1 VSCDVFCHNHEVI
14 LIKGGIIMK
23 RYAKFLMI
31 FVFSVVT
38 LTACSGDSES
48 SGKVLKVAKDV
59 ELASMDQ
66 HIATDGLS
74 FEVIAAT
81 IEGLYTLDA
90 DGNAIPAIA
99 KSYDVSEDGLVYTFH
114 LREDAKW
121 SNGEPVTA
129 NDFVYAWRR
138 LVDPNTASEYAF
150 IMDVAGVVNAA
161 SVNAGEASL
170 EELGVNAVDDYTLE
184 VTLAL
189 PVPFFLQLMTF
200 PSFFPMNEA
209 FVTEKGADYA
219 QTPEGLLANGPFK
232 MTEWT
237 QGHSFKVEKN
247 DSYYDKDNVNI
258 DGIEYKIMK
267 DAQTA
272 ALEFESGNLDVV
284 RLTGEIVDLY
294 KENEAFTLIHEGY
307 LWYIAPNEEVE
318 ELQNVNLRQALGRA
332 VNKEQLTETVLN
344 DGSTVANF
352 IVPVTLATGPDG
364 KDFRETSANDYMT
377 YDVEVAQEYWEK
389 AKAELGIETLTL
401 ELLFEDTDSMK
412 KCAEFIQS
420 ELQTNLPGLTIELKS
435 QPKKN
440 RLELMRAGD
449 YQLGITRWG
458 PDYADPTTYLD
469 MFITGS
475 SNNYPNY
482 SNEEYDALMNRIGK
496 GDLVYDIE
504 ARWEAMKEAEELLI
518 ARDAAAL
525 PMYQQGNTYL
535 IDQQVKGIETHSVGV
550 PFIYK
555 NVTIEE

>member
-1 VSCDVFCHNHEVI
+1 MFCHNHEVI

>member
-1 VSCDVFCHNHEVI
+1 MSCDVFCHNHEVI

-496 GDLVYDIE
+496 GVDC
-504 ARWEAMKEAEELLI
+504 
-518 ARDAAAL
+518 
-525 PMYQQGNTYL
+525 Q
-535 IDQQVKGIETHSVGV
+535 H
-550 PFIYK
+550 
-555 NVTIEE
+555 

>member
-1 VSCDVFCHNHEVI
+1 MICHNHEVI

>member
-1 VSCDVFCHNHEVI
+1 M
-14 LIKGGIIMK
+14 MK
-23 RYAKFLMI
+23 YAKFLMI
-31 FVFSVVT
+31 FVFSIVT
-38 LTACSGDSES
+38 LAACSGDSES
-48 SGKVLKVAKDV
+48 SGKILKVAKDT

-81 IEGLYTLDA
+81 IEGLYTSDA

-121 SNGEPVTA
+121 SNGDPVTA

-150 IMDVAGVVNAA
+150 IMDVAGVKNAA

-170 EELGVNAVDDYTLE
+170 EELGVKAVDDYTLE

-189 PVPFFLQLMTF
+189 PVPYFLQLMTF

-209 FVTEKGADYA
+209 FVTEKGAEYA
-219 QTPEGLLANGPFK
+219 QSPDGLLANGPFK

-267 DAQTA
+267 DSQTA

-284 RLTGEIVDLY
+284 RLAGEIVDLY

-364 KDFRETSANDYMT
+364 KDFRETSPNDYMT

-389 AKAELGIETLTL
+389 AKQELGIETLTL

-469 MFITGS
+469 MFITGG

-482 SNEEYDALMNRIGK
+482 SSEEYDTLMNSIGK

-518 ARDAAAL
+518 AEDAAAL

>member
-1 VSCDVFCHNHEVI
+1 
-14 LIKGGIIMK
+14 MK
-23 RYAKFLMI
+23 YAKFLMI
-31 FVFSVVT
+31 FVFSIVT
-38 LTACSGDSES
+38 LTACSGDSGS
-48 SGKVLKVAKDV
+48 SSEKILKVAKDT

-81 IEGLYTLDA
+81 IEGLYTSDA

-121 SNGEPVTA
+121 SNGDPVMA

-150 IMDVAGVVNAA
+150 IMDVAGVKNAA

-170 EELGVNAVDDYTLE
+170 EELGVKAVDDYTLE

-189 PVPFFLQLMTF
+189 PVPYFLQLMTF

-209 FVTEKGADYA
+209 FVTEKGAEYA
-219 QTPEGLLANGPFK
+219 QSPDGLLANGPFK

-237 QGHSFKVEKN
+237 QGHSFKIEKN

-267 DAQTA
+267 DSQTA

-284 RLTGEIVDLY
+284 RLAGEIVDLY

-307 LWYIAPNEEVE
+307 LWYIAPNEQVE

-364 KDFRETSANDYMT
+364 KDFRETSPNDYMT

-389 AKAELGIETLTL
+389 AKQELGIETLTL

-469 MFITGS
+469 MFITGG

-482 SNEEYDALMNRIGK
+482 SSEEYDTLMNSIGK

-518 ARDAAAL
+518 AEDAAAL

>member
-1 VSCDVFCHNHEVI
+1 
-14 LIKGGIIMK
+14 MM

-31 FVFSVVT
+31 FVFSIVT
-38 LTACSGDSES
+38 LAACSGDSES
-48 SGKVLKVAKDV
+48 SGKILKVAKDT

-81 IEGLYTLDA
+81 IEGLYTSDA

-121 SNGEPVTA
+121 SNGDPVTA

-150 IMDVAGVVNAA
+150 IMDVAGVKNAA

-170 EELGVNAVDDYTLE
+170 EELGVKAVDDYTLE

-189 PVPFFLQLMTF
+189 PVPYFLQLMTF

-219 QTPEGLLANGPFK
+219 QSPDGLLANGPFK

-267 DAQTA
+267 DSQTA

-284 RLTGEIVDLY
+284 RLAGEIVDLY

-307 LWYIAPNEEVE
+307 LWYIAPNEQVE

-364 KDFRETSANDYMT
+364 KDFRETSPNDYMT

-389 AKAELGIETLTL
+389 AKQELGIETLTL

-469 MFITGS
+469 MFITGG

-482 SNEEYDALMNRIGK
+482 SSEEYDTLMNSIGK

-504 ARWEAMKEAEELLI
+504 ARWEAMKEAEQLLI
-518 ARDAAAL
+518 AEDAAAL

>member
-1 VSCDVFCHNHEVI
+1 
-14 LIKGGIIMK
+14 M

-31 FVFSVVT
+31 FVFSIVT
-38 LTACSGDSES
+38 LAACSGDSES
-48 SGKVLKVAKDV
+48 SGKILKVAKDT

-81 IEGLYTLDA
+81 IEGLYTSDA

-121 SNGEPVTA
+121 SNGDPVTA

-150 IMDVAGVVNAA
+150 IMDVAGVKNAA

-170 EELGVNAVDDYTLE
+170 EELGVKAVDDSTLE

-189 PVPFFLQLMTF
+189 PVPYFLQLMTF

-219 QTPEGLLANGPFK
+219 QSPDGLLANGPFK

-267 DAQTA
+267 DSQTA

-284 RLTGEIVDLY
+284 RLAGEIVDLY

-307 LWYIAPNEEVE
+307 LWYIAPNEQVE

-364 KDFRETSANDYMT
+364 KDFRETSPNDYMT

-389 AKAELGIETLTL
+389 AKQELGIETLTL

-469 MFITGS
+469 MFITGG

-482 SNEEYDALMNRIGK
+482 SSEEYDTLMNSIGK

-504 ARWEAMKEAEELLI
+504 ARWEAMKEAEQLLI
-518 ARDAAAL
+518 AEDAAAL

>member
-1 VSCDVFCHNHEVI
+1 
-14 LIKGGIIMK
+14 MM

-31 FVFSVVT
+31 FVFSIVT

-48 SGKVLKVAKDV
+48 SSEKILKVAKDT

-81 IEGLYTLDA
+81 IEGLYTSDA

-121 SNGEPVTA
+121 SNGDPVTA

-150 IMDVAGVVNAA
+150 IMDVAGVKNAA

-170 EELGVNAVDDYTLE
+170 EELGVKAVDDYTLE

-219 QTPEGLLANGPFK
+219 QSPEGLLANGPFK

-307 LWYIAPNEEVE
+307 LWYIAPNEQVE

-389 AKAELGIETLTL
+389 AKEELGIETLTL

-535 IDQQVKGIETHSVGV
+535 INQQVKGIETHSVGV

>member
-1 VSCDVFCHNHEVI
+1 
-14 LIKGGIIMK
+14 MK

-161 SVNAGEASL
+161 YVNAGEASL

>member
-1 VSCDVFCHNHEVI
+1 MSCDVCCHNHEVI
-14 LIKGGIIMK
+14 LIRGGIIMK
-23 RYAKFLMI
+23 KYAKFLMI

-48 SGKVLKVAKDV
+48 SEKVLKVAKDV

-81 IEGLYTLDA
+81 IEGLYTVDV

-99 KSYDVSEDGLVYTFH
+99 ESYDLSEDGLTYTFH
-114 LREDAKW
+114 LREEAKW
-121 SNGEPVTA
+121 SNGDPVTS

-150 IMDVAGVVNAA
+150 IMDVAGVENAA
-161 SVNAGEASL
+161 SVNSGDASL
-170 EELGVNAVDDYTLE
+170 EELGVKAVDDYTLE
-184 VTLAL
+184 VNLAL
-189 PVPFFLQLMTF
+189 PVPYFLQLMAF
-200 PSFFPMNEA
+200 PSFFPLNES
-209 FVTEKGADYA
+209 FVTEKGDDYA
-219 QTPEGLLANGPFK
+219 QSPDGLLANGPFK

-247 DSYYDKDNVNI
+247 DSYYDKENVKL

-272 ALEFESGNLDVV
+272 ALEFDSGNMDIV

-294 KENEAFTLIHEGY
+294 KDNDAFTLIHEGY
-307 LWYIAPNEEVE
+307 LWYIAPNEEVP

-344 DGSTVANF
+344 DGSTVADF
-352 IVPVTLATGPDG
+352 IVPVSLATGPDG

-377 YDVEVAQEYWEK
+377 YDVAVAGEYWEK
-389 AKAELGIETLTL
+389 AKQELGIDSLTL
-401 ELLFEDTDSMK
+401 ELLFEDTDALK

-469 MFITGS
+469 MFITGNA
-475 SNNYPNY
+475 NNYPNY
-482 SNEEYDALMNRIGK
+482 SNADYDALMERIGK
-496 GDLVYDIE
+496 GDLVYDAE

-518 ARDAAAL
+518 AQDAASL

-535 IDQQVKGIETHSVGV
+535 INPKVSGIETHSVGV

-555 NVTIEE
+555 NVKIED

>member
-1 VSCDVFCHNHEVI
+1 
-14 LIKGGIIMK
+14 M

-31 FVFSVVT
+31 FVFSIVT
-38 LTACSGDSES
+38 LAACSGDSES
-48 SGKVLKVAKDV
+48 SGKILKVAKDT

-81 IEGLYTLDA
+81 IEGLYTSDA

-121 SNGEPVTA
+121 SNGDPVTA

-150 IMDVAGVVNAA
+150 IMDVAGVKNAA

-170 EELGVNAVDDYTLE
+170 EELGVKAVDDYTLE

-189 PVPFFLQLMTF
+189 PVPYFLQLMTF

-219 QTPEGLLANGPFK
+219 QSPDGLLANGPFK

-267 DAQTA
+267 DSQTA

-284 RLTGEIVDLY
+284 RLAGEIVDLY

-307 LWYIAPNEEVE
+307 LWYIAPNEQVE

-364 KDFRETSANDYMT
+364 KDFRETSPNDYMT

-389 AKAELGIETLTL
+389 AKQELGIETLTL

-469 MFITGS
+469 MFITGG

-482 SNEEYDALMNRIGK
+482 SSEEYDTLMNSIGK

-504 ARWEAMKEAEELLI
+504 ARWEAMKEAEQLLI
-518 ARDAAAL
+518 AEDAAAL

>member
-1 VSCDVFCHNHEVI
+1 
-14 LIKGGIIMK
+14 MK
-23 RYAKFLMI
+23 KYAKFLMI

-99 KSYDVSEDGLVYTFH
+99 ESYDLSEDGLTYTFH

-121 SNGEPVTA
+121 SNGDAVTA

-138 LVDPNTASEYAF
+138 LVNPNTASEYAF
-150 IMDVAGVVNAA
+150 IMDVAGVKNAA
-161 SVNAGEASL
+161 AINAGEASL
-170 EELGVNAVDDYTLE
+170 EELGVKAVDDYTLE
-184 VTLAL
+184 VSLDL
-189 PVPFFLQLMTF
+189 PVPYFLQLMTF
-200 PSFFPMNEA
+200 PSFYPLNEA
-209 FVTEKGADYA
+209 FVTEKGTDYA
-219 QTPEGLLANGPFK
+219 QSPEGLLANGPFK

-247 DSYYDKDNVNI
+247 DAYYDKDNVNL
-258 DGIEYKIMK
+258 DAIEYKIMK

-272 ALEFESGNLDVV
+272 ALEFDSGNMDIV
-284 RLTGEIVDLY
+284 RLSGEIVDLY
-294 KENEAFTLIHEGY
+294 KDNEAFTLIHEGY

-332 VNKEQLTETVLN
+332 VNKDQLTETVLN
-344 DGSTVANF
+344 DGSTVADF
-352 IVPVTLATGPDG
+352 IVPVSLATGPDG
-364 KDFRETSANDYMT
+364 KDFRETSDVYMT
-377 YDVEVAQEYWEK
+377 YDVAKAQEYWEK
-389 AKAELGIETLTL
+389 AKQELGIDSLTL
-401 ELLFEDTDSMK
+401 ELLFEDTDAMK

-420 ELQTNLPGLTIELKS
+420 ELQNNLPGLTIELKS

-449 YQLGITRWG
+449 YQLGLTRWG

-482 SNEEYDALMNRIGK
+482 SSADYDALMERIDK
-496 GDLVYDIE
+496 GDLVYDVE
-504 ARWEAMKEAEELLI
+504 ARWEAMKEAEQLLI
-518 ARDAAAL
+518 ATDAAAL

-535 IDQQVKGIETHSVGV
+535 INQKVSGIETHSVGV

-555 NVTIEE
+555 NATIEE

>member
-1 VSCDVFCHNHEVI
+1 
-14 LIKGGIIMK
+14 MK
-23 RYAKFLMI
+23 KYAKFLMI
-31 FVFSVVT
+31 FVFSIVN
-38 LTACSGDSES
+38 LAACSDNSES

-81 IEGLYTLDA
+81 IEGLYTVDA
-90 DGNAIPAIA
+90 DGNAVPAIA
-99 KSYDVSEDGLVYTFH
+99 ESYDLSEDGLTYTFH
-114 LREDAKW
+114 LRKEAKW
-121 SNGEPVTA
+121 SNGDPVTA
-129 NDFVYAWRR
+129 NDFVYAWQR

-150 IMDVAGVVNAA
+150 IMDVAGVENAA
-161 SVNAGEASL
+161 AINAGEVSL
-170 EELGVNAVDDYTLE
+170 EELGVKAVDDYTLE
-184 VTLAL
+184 VHLAL
-189 PVPFFLQLMTF
+189 PVPYFLQLMTF
-200 PSFFPMNEA
+200 PSFFPLNES
-209 FVTEKGADYA
+209 FVTEKGDDYA
-219 QTPEGLLANGPFK
+219 QSPEGLLANGPFK

-247 DSYYDKDNVNI
+247 DSYYDKENVKL

-272 ALEFESGNLDVV
+272 ALEFDSGNMDIV

-294 KENEAFTLIHEGY
+294 KENDAFKLIHEGY
-307 LWYIAPNEEVE
+307 LWYMSPNEEVP

-344 DGSTVANF
+344 DGSTVADF
-352 IVPVTLATGPDG
+352 IVPVSLATGPDG
-364 KDFRETSANDYMT
+364 KDFRDTSANDYMT
-377 YDVEVAQEYWEK
+377 YDVAVAQQYWEK
-389 AKAELGIETLTL
+389 AKQELGIDSLTL
-401 ELLFEDTDSMK
+401 ELLFEDTDALK

-475 SNNYPNY
+475 ANNYPNY
-482 SNEEYDALMNRIGK
+482 SSEAYDTLMERIDK
-496 GDLVYDIE
+496 GDLVYDVE

-518 ARDAAAL
+518 AQDAAAL

-535 IDQQVKGIETHSVGV
+535 INPKVSGVETHSVGV

-555 NVTIEE
+555 NATIED

>member
-1 VSCDVFCHNHEVI
+1 M
-14 LIKGGIIMK
+14 MK
-23 RYAKFLMI
+23 YAKFLMI
-31 FVFSVVT
+31 FVFSIVT

-48 SGKVLKVAKDV
+48 SSEKILKVAKDT

-81 IEGLYTLDA
+81 IEGLYTSDA

-121 SNGEPVTA
+121 SNGDPVTA

-150 IMDVAGVVNAA
+150 IMDVAGVKNAA

-170 EELGVNAVDDYTLE
+170 EELGVKAVDDSTLE

-189 PVPFFLQLMTF
+189 PVPYFLQLMTF

-219 QTPEGLLANGPFK
+219 QSPDGLLANGPFK

-247 DSYYDKDNVNI
+247 DSYYDKGNVNI

-267 DAQTA
+267 DSQTA

-284 RLTGEIVDLY
+284 RLAGEIVDLY

-307 LWYIAPNEEVE
+307 LWYIAPNEQLE
-318 ELQNVNLRQALGRA
+318 ELQNVHLRQALGRA

-364 KDFRETSANDYMT
+364 KDFRETSPNDYMT
-377 YDVEVAQEYWEK
+377 YDVAVAQEYWEK
-389 AKAELGIETLTL
+389 AKEELGIETLTL

-469 MFITGS
+469 MFITGG

-482 SNEEYDALMNRIGK
+482 SSEEYDTLMNSIGK

>member
-1 VSCDVFCHNHEVI
+1 M
-14 LIKGGIIMK
+14 MK
-23 RYAKFLMI
+23 YAKCLMI
-31 FVFSVVT
+31 FVFSIVT
-38 LTACSGDSES
+38 LVACSGDSES
-48 SGKVLKVAKDV
+48 SEKILKVAKDT

-81 IEGLYTLDA
+81 IEGLYTSDA

-121 SNGEPVTA
+121 SNGDPVTA

-150 IMDVAGVVNAA
+150 IMDVAGVKNAA
-161 SVNAGEASL
+161 SINAGEVSL
-170 EELGVNAVDDYTLE
+170 EELGVTAVDDYTLE

-189 PVPFFLQLMTF
+189 PVPYFLQLMTF

-209 FVTEKGADYA
+209 FVTEKGAEYA
-219 QTPEGLLANGPFK
+219 QSPDGLLANGPFK

-267 DAQTA
+267 DSQTA

-284 RLTGEIVDLY
+284 RLAGEIVDLY

-307 LWYIAPNEEVE
+307 LWYIAPNEQVE

-332 VNKEQLTETVLN
+332 VNKDQLTETVLN

-364 KDFRETSANDYMT
+364 KDFRETSPNDYMT

-389 AKAELGIETLTL
+389 AKQELGIETLTL

-440 RLELMRAGD
+440 RLEIMRAGD

-475 SNNYPNY
+475 ANNYPNY
-482 SNEEYDALMNRIGK
+482 SSEEYDALMNSIGK
-496 GDLVYDIE
+496 GDLVYDVE

-518 ARDAAAL
+518 AKDAAAL

-535 IDQQVKGIETHSVGV
+535 INQEVKGIETHSVGV

>member
-1 VSCDVFCHNHEVI
+1 MSCDEFCHNHEVI
-14 LIKGGIIMK
+14 LLKGGIIMK
-23 RYAKFLMI
+23 KYAKFLMI
-31 FVFSVVT
+31 FVFSVVI
-38 LTACSGDSES
+38 LAACSGNSEL

-99 KSYDVSEDGLVYTFH
+99 ESHDLSEDGLTYTFH
-114 LREDAKW
+114 LREEAKW
-121 SNGEPVTA
+121 SNGDPVTS

-150 IMDVAGVVNAA
+150 IMDVAGVENAA
-161 SVNAGEASL
+161 AINAGEASL
-170 EELGVNAVDDYTLE
+170 EELGVKAVDDYTLE
-184 VTLAL
+184 VNLAL
-189 PVPFFLQLMTF
+189 PVPYFLQLMAF
-200 PSFFPMNEA
+200 PSFFPINES
-209 FVTEKGADYA
+209 FVTEKGDDYA
-219 QTPEGLLANGPFK
+219 QSPDGLLANGPFK

-247 DSYYDKDNVNI
+247 DSYYDKENVKL

-272 ALEFESGNLDVV
+272 ALEFDSANMDIV

-294 KENEAFTLIHEGY
+294 KDNDAFTLIHEGY
-307 LWYIAPNEEVE
+307 LWYIAPNEEVP

-332 VNKEQLTETVLN
+332 VNKDQLTETVLN
-344 DGSTVANF
+344 DGSTVADF
-352 IVPVTLATGPDG
+352 IVPVSLATGPDG

-377 YDVEVAQEYWEK
+377 YDVAVAGKYWEK
-389 AKAELGIETLTL
+389 AKQELGIDSLTL
-401 ELLFEDTDSMK
+401 ELLFEDTDALK

-469 MFITGS
+469 MFITGNA
-475 SNNYPNY
+475 NNYPNY
-482 SNEEYDALMNRIGK
+482 SNADYDALMERIGK
-496 GDLVYDIE
+496 GDLVYDAE

-518 ARDAAAL
+518 AQDAAAL

-535 IDQQVKGIETHSVGV
+535 INPKVSGIETHSVGV

-555 NVTIEE
+555 NVKIED

>member
-1 VSCDVFCHNHEVI
+1 M
-14 LIKGGIIMK
+14 MK
-23 RYAKFLMI
+23 YAKFLMI
-31 FVFSVVT
+31 FVFSIVT
-38 LTACSGDSES
+38 LAACSGDSES
-48 SGKVLKVAKDV
+48 SEKILKVAKDT

-150 IMDVAGVVNAA
+150 IMDVAGVKNAA

-170 EELGVNAVDDYTLE
+170 EELGVKAVDDSTLE

-189 PVPFFLQLMTF
+189 PVPYFLQLMTF

-219 QTPEGLLANGPFK
+219 QSPDGLLANGPFK

-307 LWYIAPNEEVE
+307 LWYIAPNEQVE

-389 AKAELGIETLTL
+389 AKQELGIETLTL

-469 MFITGS
+469 MFITGG

-482 SNEEYDALMNRIGK
+482 SSEEYDTLMNRIGK

-504 ARWEAMKEAEELLI
+504 ARWEAMKEAEQLLI
-518 ARDAAAL
+518 AEDAAAL

>member
-1 VSCDVFCHNHEVI
+1 M
-14 LIKGGIIMK
+14 MK
-23 RYAKFLMI
+23 YAKFLMI
-31 FVFSVVT
+31 FVFSIVT
-38 LTACSGDSES
+38 LTACSGDSGS
-48 SGKVLKVAKDV
+48 SSEKILKVAKDT

-81 IEGLYTLDA
+81 IEGLYTSDA

-121 SNGEPVTA
+121 SNGDPVMA

-150 IMDVAGVVNAA
+150 IMDVAGVKNAA

-170 EELGVNAVDDYTLE
+170 EELGVKAVDDYTLE

-189 PVPFFLQLMTF
+189 PVPYFLQLMTF

-209 FVTEKGADYA
+209 FVTEKGAEYA
-219 QTPEGLLANGPFK
+219 QSPDGLLANGPFK

-237 QGHSFKVEKN
+237 QGHSFKIEKN

-267 DAQTA
+267 DSQTA

-284 RLTGEIVDLY
+284 RLAGEIVDLY

-307 LWYIAPNEEVE
+307 LWYIAPNEQVE

-364 KDFRETSANDYMT
+364 KDFRETSPNDYMT

-389 AKAELGIETLTL
+389 AKQELGIETLTL

-469 MFITGS
+469 MFITGG

-482 SNEEYDALMNRIGK
+482 SSEEYDTLMNSIGK

-518 ARDAAAL
+518 AEDAAAL

>member
-1 VSCDVFCHNHEVI
+1 
-14 LIKGGIIMK
+14 MK
-23 RYAKFLMI
+23 KYAKFLMI

-38 LTACSGDSES
+38 LAACSGDSES

-81 IEGLYTLDA
+81 IEGLYTVDA

-99 KSYDVSEDGLVYTFH
+99 ESYDLSEDGLTYTFH
-114 LREDAKW
+114 LREEAKW
-121 SNGEPVTA
+121 SNGDPVTA

-150 IMDVAGVVNAA
+150 IMDVAGVENAA
-161 SVNAGEASL
+161 SVNSGDALL
-170 EELGVNAVDDYTLE
+170 EELGVKAVDDYTLE
-184 VTLAL
+184 VNLAL
-189 PVPFFLQLMTF
+189 PVPYFLQLMAF
-200 PSFFPMNEA
+200 PSFFPLNES
-209 FVTEKGADYA
+209 FVTEKGDDYA
-219 QTPEGLLANGPFK
+219 QSPDGLLANGPFK

-247 DSYYDKDNVNI
+247 DSYYDKGNVNL

-272 ALEFESGNLDVV
+272 ALEFDSENMDIV

-294 KENEAFTLIHEGY
+294 KDNDAFTLIHEGY
-307 LWYIAPNEEVE
+307 LWYIAPNEEVP

-332 VNKEQLTETVLN
+332 VNKDQLTETVLN
-344 DGSTVANF
+344 DGSTVADF
-352 IVPVTLATGPDG
+352 IVPVSLATGPDG

-377 YDVEVAQEYWEK
+377 YDVTAAQEYWEK
-389 AKAELGIETLTL
+389 AKQELGVESLTL
-401 ELLFEDTDSMK
+401 ELLFEDTDALK
-412 KCAEFIQS
+412 KCADFIQS

-469 MFITGS
+469 MFITGNA
-475 SNNYPNY
+475 NNYPNY
-482 SNEEYDALMNRIGK
+482 SNADYDALMERIGK
-496 GDLVYDIE
+496 GDLVYDAE

-518 ARDAAAL
+518 AQDAASL

-535 IDQQVKGIETHSVGV
+535 INPKVSGIETHSVGV

-555 NVTIEE
+555 NVKIED

>member
-1 VSCDVFCHNHEVI
+1 M
-14 LIKGGIIMK
+14 MK
-23 RYAKFLMI
+23 YAKFLMI
-31 FVFSVVT
+31 FVFSIVT

-48 SGKVLKVAKDV
+48 SSEKILKVAKDT

-81 IEGLYTLDA
+81 IEGLYTSDA

-121 SNGEPVTA
+121 SNGDPVTA

-150 IMDVAGVVNAA
+150 IMDVAGVKNAA

-170 EELGVNAVDDYTLE
+170 EELGVKAVDDSTLE

-189 PVPFFLQLMTF
+189 PVPYFLQLMTF

-219 QTPEGLLANGPFK
+219 QSPDGLLANGPFK

-247 DSYYDKDNVNI
+247 DSYYDKGNVNI

-267 DAQTA
+267 DSQTA

-284 RLTGEIVDLY
+284 RLAGEIVDLY

-307 LWYIAPNEEVE
+307 LWYIAPNEQLE

-364 KDFRETSANDYMT
+364 KDFRETSPNDYMT
-377 YDVEVAQEYWEK
+377 YDVAVAQEYWEK
-389 AKAELGIETLTL
+389 AKEELGIETLTL

-469 MFITGS
+469 MFITGG

-482 SNEEYDALMNRIGK
+482 SSEEYDTLMNSIGK

>member
-1 VSCDVFCHNHEVI
+1 M
-14 LIKGGIIMK
+14 MK
-23 RYAKFLMI
+23 YAKFLMI
-31 FVFSVVT
+31 FVFSIVT
-38 LTACSGDSES
+38 LAACSGDSES
-48 SGKVLKVAKDV
+48 SEKILKVAKDT

-150 IMDVAGVVNAA
+150 IMDVAGVKNAA

-170 EELGVNAVDDYTLE
+170 EELGVKAVDDSTLE

-189 PVPFFLQLMTF
+189 PVPYFLQLMTF

-219 QTPEGLLANGPFK
+219 QSPDGLLANGPFK

-267 DAQTA
+267 DSQTA

-284 RLTGEIVDLY
+284 RLAGEIVDLY

-307 LWYIAPNEEVE
+307 LWYIAPNEQVE

-364 KDFRETSANDYMT
+364 KDFRETSPNDYMT

-389 AKAELGIETLTL
+389 AKQELGIETLTL

-469 MFITGS
+469 MFITGG

-482 SNEEYDALMNRIGK
+482 SSEEYDTLMNSIGK

-504 ARWEAMKEAEELLI
+504 ARWEAMKEAEQLLI
-518 ARDAAAL
+518 AEDAAAL

>member
-1 VSCDVFCHNHEVI
+1 M
-14 LIKGGIIMK
+14 MK
-23 RYAKFLMI
+23 YAKFLMI
-31 FVFSVVT
+31 FVFSIVT
-38 LTACSGDSES
+38 LTACSGDSGS
-48 SGKVLKVAKDV
+48 SSEKILKVAKDT

-81 IEGLYTLDA
+81 IEGLYTSDA

-121 SNGEPVTA
+121 SNGDPVMA

-150 IMDVAGVVNAA
+150 IMDVAGVKNAA

-170 EELGVNAVDDYTLE
+170 EELGVKAVDDYTLE

-189 PVPFFLQLMTF
+189 PVPYFLQLMTF

-209 FVTEKGADYA
+209 FVTEKGAEYA
-219 QTPEGLLANGPFK
+219 QSPDGLLANGPFK

-237 QGHSFKVEKN
+237 QGHSFKIEKN

-267 DAQTA
+267 DSQTA

-284 RLTGEIVDLY
+284 RLAGEIVDLY

-307 LWYIAPNEEVE
+307 LWYIAPNEQVE

-364 KDFRETSANDYMT
+364 KDFRETSPNDYMT

-389 AKAELGIETLTL
+389 AKEELGIETLTL

-469 MFITGS
+469 MFITGG

-482 SNEEYDALMNRIGK
+482 SSEEYDTLMNSIGK

-535 IDQQVKGIETHSVGV
+535 INQQVKGIETHSVGV

>member
-1 VSCDVFCHNHEVI
+1 
-14 LIKGGIIMK
+14 MM

-31 FVFSVVT
+31 FVFSIVT
-38 LTACSGDSES
+38 LAACSGDSES
-48 SGKVLKVAKDV
+48 SGKILKVAKDT

-121 SNGEPVTA
+121 SNGDPVTA

-150 IMDVAGVVNAA
+150 IMDVAGVKNAA

-170 EELGVNAVDDYTLE
+170 EELGVKAVDDSTLE

-189 PVPFFLQLMTF
+189 PVPYFLQLMTF

-219 QTPEGLLANGPFK
+219 QSPDGLLANGPFK

-307 LWYIAPNEEVE
+307 LWYIAPNEQVE

-389 AKAELGIETLTL
+389 AKQELGIETLTL

-504 ARWEAMKEAEELLI
+504 ARWEAMKEAVELLI

>member
-1 VSCDVFCHNHEVI
+1 MSCDVFCHNHEVI

-377 YDVEVAQEYWEK
+377 YYVEVAQEYWEK

>member
-1 VSCDVFCHNHEVI
+1 
-14 LIKGGIIMK
+14 MK
-23 RYAKFLMI
+23 YAKFLMI
-31 FVFSVVT
+31 FVFSIVT
-38 LTACSGDSES
+38 LTACSGDSGS
-48 SGKVLKVAKDV
+48 SSEKILKVAKDT

-81 IEGLYTLDA
+81 IEGLYTSDA

-121 SNGEPVTA
+121 SNGEHVTA

-150 IMDVAGVVNAA
+150 IMDVAGVKNAA
-161 SVNAGEASL
+161 SVNAGETSL
-170 EELGVNAVDDYTLE
+170 EELGVKAVDDYTLE

-219 QTPEGLLANGPFK
+219 QSPEGLLANGPFK

-377 YDVEVAQEYWEK
+377 YDVKVAQEYWEK

-475 SNNYPNY
+475 ANNYPNY

-518 ARDAAAL
+518 AQDAAAL

>member
-1 VSCDVFCHNHEVI
+1 M
-14 LIKGGIIMK
+14 MK
-23 RYAKFLMI
+23 YAKFLMI
-31 FVFSVVT
+31 FVFSIVT

-48 SGKVLKVAKDV
+48 SSEKILKVAKDT

-81 IEGLYTLDA
+81 IEGLYTSDA

-121 SNGEPVTA
+121 SNGDPVTA

-150 IMDVAGVVNAA
+150 IMDVAGVKNAA

-170 EELGVNAVDDYTLE
+170 EELGVKAVDDSTLE

-189 PVPFFLQLMTF
+189 PVPYFLQLMTF

-219 QTPEGLLANGPFK
+219 QSPDGLLANGPFK

-247 DSYYDKDNVNI
+247 DSYYDKGNVNI

-267 DAQTA
+267 DSQTA

-284 RLTGEIVDLY
+284 RLAGEIVDLY

-307 LWYIAPNEEVE
+307 LWYIAPNEQLE

-364 KDFRETSANDYMT
+364 KDFRETSPNDYMT
-377 YDVEVAQEYWEK
+377 YDVAVAQEYWEK
-389 AKAELGIETLTL
+389 AKEELGIETLTL

-469 MFITGS
+469 MFITCG

-482 SNEEYDALMNRIGK
+482 SSEEYDTLMNSIGK

>member
-1 VSCDVFCHNHEVI
+1 
-14 LIKGGIIMK
+14 MK
-23 RYAKFLMI
+23 YAKFLMI
-31 FVFSVVT
+31 FVFSIVT

-48 SGKVLKVAKDV
+48 SSEKILKVAKDT

-81 IEGLYTLDA
+81 IEGLYTSDA

-121 SNGEPVTA
+121 SNGDPVTA

-150 IMDVAGVVNAA
+150 IMDVAGVKNAA

-170 EELGVNAVDDYTLE
+170 EELGVKAVDDSTLE

-189 PVPFFLQLMTF
+189 PVPYFLQLMTF

-219 QTPEGLLANGPFK
+219 QSPDGLLANGPFK

-247 DSYYDKDNVNI
+247 DSYYDKGNVNI

-267 DAQTA
+267 DSQTA

-284 RLTGEIVDLY
+284 RLAGEIVDLY

-307 LWYIAPNEEVE
+307 LWYIAPNEQLE

-364 KDFRETSANDYMT
+364 KDFRETSPNDYMT
-377 YDVEVAQEYWEK
+377 YDVAVAQEYWEK
-389 AKAELGIETLTL
+389 AKEELGIETLTL

-469 MFITGS
+469 MFITGG

-482 SNEEYDALMNRIGK
+482 SSEEYDTLMNSIGK

>member
-1 VSCDVFCHNHEVI
+1 M
-14 LIKGGIIMK
+14 MK
-23 RYAKFLMI
+23 YAKFLMI
-31 FVFSVVT
+31 FVFSIVT
-38 LTACSGDSES
+38 LAACSGDSES
-48 SGKVLKVAKDV
+48 SEKILKVAKDT

-121 SNGEPVTA
+121 SNGDPVMA

-150 IMDVAGVVNAA
+150 IMDVAGVKNAA

-170 EELGVNAVDDYTLE
+170 EELGVKAVDDYTLE

-189 PVPFFLQLMTF
+189 PVPYFLQLMTF

-209 FVTEKGADYA
+209 FVIEKGAEYA
-219 QTPEGLLANGPFK
+219 QSPDGLLANGPFK

-267 DAQTA
+267 DSQTA

-284 RLTGEIVDLY
+284 RLAGEIVDLY

-307 LWYIAPNEEVE
+307 LWYIAPNEQVE

-364 KDFRETSANDYMT
+364 KDFRETSPNDYMT
-377 YDVEVAQEYWEK
+377 YDVAVAQEYWEK

-469 MFITGS
+469 MFITGG

-482 SNEEYDALMNRIGK
+482 SSEEYDTLMNSIGK

-518 ARDAAAL
+518 AEDAAAL

>member
-1 VSCDVFCHNHEVI
+1 
-14 LIKGGIIMK
+14 MM

-31 FVFSVVT
+31 FVFSIVT
-38 LTACSGDSES
+38 LAACSGDSES
-48 SGKVLKVAKDV
+48 SGKILKVAKDT

-81 IEGLYTLDA
+81 IEGLYTSDA

-99 KSYDVSEDGLVYTFH
+99 KSDDVSEDGLVYTFH

-121 SNGEPVTA
+121 SNGDPVTA

-150 IMDVAGVVNAA
+150 IMDVAGVKYAA

-170 EELGVNAVDDYTLE
+170 EELGVKAVDDYTLE

-189 PVPFFLQLMTF
+189 PVPYFLQLMTF

-219 QTPEGLLANGPFK
+219 QSPDGLLANGPFK

-267 DAQTA
+267 DSQTA

-284 RLTGEIVDLY
+284 RLAGEIVDLY

-307 LWYIAPNEEVE
+307 LWYIAPNEQVE

-364 KDFRETSANDYMT
+364 KDFRETSPNDYMT

-389 AKAELGIETLTL
+389 AKQELGIETLTL

-469 MFITGS
+469 MFITGG

-482 SNEEYDALMNRIGK
+482 SSEEYDTLMNSIGK

-504 ARWEAMKEAEELLI
+504 ARWEAMKEAEQLLI
-518 ARDAAAL
+518 AEDAAAL

>member
-1 VSCDVFCHNHEVI
+1 M
-14 LIKGGIIMK
+14 MK
-23 RYAKFLMI
+23 YAKFLMI
-31 FVFSVVT
+31 FVFSIVT
-38 LTACSGDSES
+38 LTACSGDSGS
-48 SGKVLKVAKDV
+48 SSEKILKVAKDT

-81 IEGLYTLDA
+81 IEGLYTSDA

-121 SNGEPVTA
+121 SNGDPVMA

-150 IMDVAGVVNAA
+150 IMDVAGVKNAA

-170 EELGVNAVDDYTLE
+170 EELGVKAVDDSTLE

-189 PVPFFLQLMTF
+189 PVPYFLQLMTF

-209 FVTEKGADYA
+209 FVTEKGAEYA
-219 QTPEGLLANGPFK
+219 QSPDGLLANGPFK

-237 QGHSFKVEKN
+237 QGHSFKIEKN

-267 DAQTA
+267 DSQTA

-284 RLTGEIVDLY
+284 RLAGEIVDLY

-307 LWYIAPNEEVE
+307 LWYIAPNEQVE

-364 KDFRETSANDYMT
+364 KDFRETSPNDYMT

-389 AKAELGIETLTL
+389 AKQELGIETLTL

-469 MFITGS
+469 MFITGG

-482 SNEEYDALMNRIGK
+482 SSEEYDTLMNSIGK

-535 IDQQVKGIETHSVGV
+535 INQQVKGIETHSVGV

>member
-1 VSCDVFCHNHEVI
+1 
-14 LIKGGIIMK
+14 MK
-23 RYAKFLMI
+23 KYAKFLMI

-38 LTACSGDSES
+38 LAACSGDFES

-81 IEGLYTLDA
+81 IEGLYTVDA

-99 KSYDVSEDGLVYTFH
+99 ESYDLSEDGLTYTFH
-114 LREDAKW
+114 LREEAKW
-121 SNGEPVTA
+121 SNGDPVTS

-150 IMDVAGVVNAA
+150 IMNVAGVENAA
-161 SVNAGEASL
+161 AINAGEASL
-170 EELGVNAVDDYTLE
+170 EALGVKAVDDYTLE
-184 VTLAL
+184 VNLAL
-189 PVPFFLQLMTF
+189 PVPYFLQLMAF
-200 PSFFPMNEA
+200 PSFFPLNES
-209 FVTEKGADYA
+209 FVTEKGDDYA
-219 QTPEGLLANGPFK
+219 QSPDGLLANGPFK

-247 DSYYDKDNVNI
+247 DSYYDKDNVNL

-272 ALEFESGNLDVV
+272 ALEFDSGNMDIV

-294 KENEAFTLIHEGY
+294 KDNDAFTLIHEGY
-307 LWYIAPNEEVE
+307 LWYIAPNEEVP

-344 DGSTVANF
+344 DGSTVADF
-352 IVPVTLATGPDG
+352 IVPVSLATGPDG

-377 YDVEVAQEYWEK
+377 YDVAVAGEYWEK
-389 AKAELGIETLTL
+389 AKQELGIDSLTL
-401 ELLFEDTDSMK
+401 ELLFEDTDALK

-440 RLELMRAGD
+440 RLELMRAGE

-469 MFITGS
+469 MFITGNA
-475 SNNYPNY
+475 NNYPNY
-482 SNEEYDALMNRIGK
+482 SNADYDALMERIGK
-496 GDLVYDIE
+496 GDLVYDAE

-518 ARDAAAL
+518 AQDAAAL

-535 IDQQVKGIETHSVGV
+535 INPKVSGIETHSVGV

-555 NVTIEE
+555 NVKIED

>member
-1 VSCDVFCHNHEVI
+1 MFCHNHEVI

-129 NDFVYAWRR
+129 NDFVYARRR